1 MIPRSRVD
9 TVHLDDPVAQVLA
22 RMGTGHTRY
31 PVVGTSSDDLRGI
44 IHLHDLLDG
53 SAAGTAAQHLRP
65 AVVVP
70 GSLALPE
77 VVAQLDA
84 AGDEMALVVDEYGG
98 FAGIV
103 TIEDIAEELVG
114 EIADEHD
121 TGPDTGIVAEG
132 DGWVVAGDVHLDEI
146 ERVLEVEL
154 PAGDYETI
162 AGLVISAF
170 GGLPEPGTR
179 VEIALAPSG
188 ADYLDGH
195 PAGERS
201 LEAEVRAVAKH
212 VPASVFMT
220 LRTERQVA
228 GDE

>member
-1 MIPRSRVD
+1 M
-9 TVHLDDPVAQVLA
+9 
-22 RMGTGHTRY
+22 
-31 PVVGTSSDDLRGI
+31 
-44 IHLHDLLDG
+44 
-53 SAAGTAAQHLRP
+53 
-65 AVVVP
+65 VP